1 VHRHRLPGRRGIAAG
16 LRHPGEHDVQRRR
29 QLRPTRDPGG
39 EAEAK
44 AEEEDAE
51 LQEAVEEEA
60 VQEEL
65 KGEEISEASQGQAG
79 PLQSKEG
86 RQACAASH
94 EREGRT
100 MRIFGAL
107 TTTHR
112 TAAIAALAICAVAGM
127 TASAQASVTAAPGWE
142 VESASYPSNL
152 PPGGEGTL
160 VLAIYNV
167 GKADSSGQ
175 VTVTD
180 TLPAGLTATEA
191 AYSGEP
197 FVNSEFEGGLGGG
210 EQWDCSVGSTV
221 SCTNDEAH
229 LPSIRAG
236 ESEFVAIRVKVSGE
250 ASGQAINEVTAS
262 GGGALGPAHVSI
274 PVDFSAGT
282 PMFGLQRLDAWF
294 SNADGTLD
302 TQAGSHPYSLTV
314 TLALNN
320 TGFDPTG
327 EARDITV
334 NLPRGLIGNPTAV
347 PRCTVAQLNT
357 ESCPMD
363 TQVGVDRPTLGGIK
377 SDLPLTVVD
386 SLPAFSFPVYN
397 IVPPPGVPAQI
408 GFSLL
413 GLGTRINSQVR
424 TGSDYGISEVVKNIL
439 QSQITFNSIT
449 VWGVPADP
457 SHDYQRLGPAN
468 AGLGTGEEGIQYG
481 GKSGINPIPFLTLPT
496 ACEGPQTF
504 STFTEPWAEGG
515 IQGPPSELSFVS
527 HENSG
532 QAAGITG
539 CDKLSFSPTISVAP
553 DTSDAETPAGLTVE
567 LKTPQE
573 GLTAVEGLA
582 ASNIKDTTVTLPEG
596 VDINPGQ
603 AHGLLT
609 CSMAESAVGTEAES
623 SCPNASKVGT
633 DEIETPLLYH
643 SLKGDVYVLDSNPPN
658 LKLLVAASGEGVN
671 LKLVGD
677 VHLDEATGRLT
688 TTFTETP
695 ELPFTTFRLSFSGGA
710 QAALYTPSKCGS
722 YQTSSD
728 FTPWST
734 PSVADAFPSSEFVVN
749 AGPGGSACAGTLPF
763 APLLTAGSTTDE
775 AGGFTDFSLLLSRAD
790 GQQRIEKLQFKAP
803 KGLVG
808 MLSKVPLC
816 EEPQAALGTCPAAS
830 QIGHT
835 TVEAGPGS
843 APLVV
848 PEPGQAPAPIYLT
861 GGYKGAP
868 YGLSIV
874 VPVIAG
880 PFNLGTVVVRASI
893 AVDPHT
899 TQLTITTDPLP
910 SIIDGVPTDLRTINA
925 VIDKPEFMIN
935 PTNCEAQ
942 SFSGTATSTE
952 GATAAISSPFGMGSC
967 RSLEFKPKFTVSIP
981 GHASKALGEGLTTT
995 LSYPNVPQGSDANI
1009 AKVKVE
1015 LPIQLPSQLKT
1026 LQKACIAATFEA
1038 NPANC
1043 PEQSI
1048 VGHAK
1053 VTTPLLPV
1061 PLTGPAYFVSHAGEE
1076 FPSLTLVLKGYGV
1089 TVDLVGTTFISKAG
1103 ITSTTFKAA
1112 PDVPFNKFELTLPQ
1126 GKYAALGVNLPPNDN
1141 YNYCGQK
1148 LTMPTELIAQN
1159 GAEINENTPISIEG
1173 CPTTLSISSHTVKKN
1188 TVTLSVYVPAAGKV
1202 KATGAGLTSSTKT
1215 STGQETITITLTKT
1229 TRHKQTTRIRLT
1241 YTPTKGHKQTKT
1253 LTTKLP

>member
-1 VHRHRLPGRRGIAAG
+1 
-16 LRHPGEHDVQRRR
+16 
-29 QLRPTRDPGG
+29 
-39 EAEAK
+39 
-44 AEEEDAE
+44 
-51 LQEAVEEEA
+51 
-60 VQEEL
+60 
-65 KGEEISEASQGQAG
+65 
-79 PLQSKEG
+79 
-86 RQACAASH
+86 
-94 EREGRT
+94 
-100 MRIFGAL
+100 MRIFG
-107 TTTHR
+107 TW
-112 TAAIAALAICAVAGM
+112 TAKRSTAALAACAICALAGT
-127 TASAQASVTAAPGWE
+127 TAGAQARVTPAAGWE
-142 VESASYPSNL
+142 VTPMSFPSSL
-152 PPGGEGTL
+152 PPGGKGYL
-160 VLAIYNV
+160 VLGVYNV
-167 GKADSSGQ
+167 GKADSSGT

-180 TLPAGLTATEA
+180 KLPVGVTATGAGYSSESFVNAGWEGGPPAGEL
-191 AYSGEP
+191 
-197 FVNSEFEGGLGGG
+197 
-210 EQWDCSVGSTV
+210 WDCSVESAGSVV
-221 SCTNDEAH
+221 SCTNNDTH
-229 LPSIRAG
+229 LPSIRAD
-236 ESEFVAIRVKVSGE
+236 EIDYLAIAVNVSGA
-250 ASGQAINEVTAS
+250 ASESKTNEVVVS
-262 GGGALGPAHVSI
+262 GGGALTPAEISSPVNFGPEGS
-274 PVDFSAGT
+274 ST
-282 PMFGLQRLDAWF
+282 FGMQRLDGWF

-314 TLALNN
+314 SFALNN
-320 TGFDPTG
+320 TGPEPSG
-327 EARDITV
+327 EMRDITV
-334 NLPRGLIGNPTAV
+334 NLPRGLIGNPTSV
-347 PRCTVAQLNT
+347 PRCTIAQLQA
-357 ESCPMD
+357 EACPID
-363 TQVGVDRPTLGGIK
+363 TQVGTDRVSLGGILNLL
-377 SDLPLTVVD
+377 SEPEAIGNLLEAP
-386 SLPAFSFPVYN
+386 SLPVYN
-397 IVPPPGVPAQI
+397 VVPPPGVPAQL

-413 GLGTRINSQVR
+413 GLGTRINSKVR
-424 TGSDYGISEVVKNIL
+424 TGSDYGITEAAKNVL
-439 QSQITFNSIT
+439 QTQVTFNSIT

-457 SHDYQRLGPAN
+457 SHNFQREGRSA
-468 AGLGTGEEGIQYG
+468 AGLETEIEHG
-481 GKSGINPIPFLTLPT
+481 GVDHIAKAPFLTLPT

-504 STFTEPWAEGG
+504 SAMIEPWASSG
-515 IQGPPSELSFVS
+515 IQGPLSELSFAS
-527 HENSG
+527 HDNTD
-532 QAAGITG
+532 QAVGITG
-539 CDKLSFSPTISVAP
+539 CNKLTFNPSISVAP

-596 VDINPGQ
+596 VVINPGQ

-609 CSMAESAVGTEAES
+609 CSQAESAVGTEGEP

-633 DEIETPLLYH
+633 DEIETPLLFH
-643 SLKGDVYVLDSNPPN
+643 SLKGNVYVLDSNPPN
-658 LKLLVAASGEGVN
+658 LKLLVAATGEGVN

-677 VHLDEATGRLT
+677 VHLDEVTGRLT
-688 TTFTETP
+688 TTFSETP

-710 QAALYTPSKCGS
+710 QAALYTPAKCGS
-722 YQTSSD
+722 YKTSSD
-728 FTPWST
+728 FTPWTT
-734 PSVADAFPSSEFVVN
+734 PSVADAFPSSEFVISS
-749 AGPGGSACAGTLPF
+749 GPGGSSCAGALPF
-763 APLLTAGSTTDE
+763 APVLTAGATTDE
-775 AGGFTDFSLLLSRAD
+775 AGGFTDFSLLLTRGD

-816 EEPQAALGTCPAAS
+816 EEPQAAAGTCPAAS

-843 APLVV
+843 ASLVI

-874 VPVIAG
+874 VPVLAG

-925 VIDKPEFMIN
+925 VIDRPEFMIN

-1009 AKVKVE
+1009 GKVKVE
-1015 LPIQLPSQLKT
+1015 LPVQLPSQLKT

-1076 FPSLTLVLKGYGV
+1076 FPSLTLVLQGYGV
-1089 TVDLVGTTFISKAG
+1089 TVDLVGSTFINKAG
-1103 ITSTTFKAA
+1103 ITSTTFKTA
-1112 PDVPFNKFELTLPQ
+1112 PDVPFNRFELTLPQ
-1126 GKYAALGVNLPPNDN
+1126 GKYAALGVNLPPKDN
-1141 YNYCGQK
+1141 YDYCGQK
-1148 LTMPTELIAQN
+1148 LVMPTALIAQN
-1159 GAEINENTPISIEG
+1159 GAEIHQNTPITIEG
-1173 CPTTLSISSHTVKKN
+1173 CPKTLSITSHTVKKN
-1188 TVTLSVYVPAAGKV
+1188 TVTLSVYAPAAGKITASGGGV
-1202 KATGAGLTSSTKT
+1202 KPATKT
-1215 STGQETITITLTKT
+1215 SKGQETIILTLTKT
-1229 TRHKQTTRIRLT
+1229 PAHKQATRVKVT
-1241 YTPTKGHKQTKT
+1241 YTPTNGHKQAKSIA
-1253 LTTKLP
+1253 TKLSG